1 MGGRKDISQESRD
14 TEQATIT
21 NRLNMLKGKNILV
34 GLTGGIAAY
43 KTATIIRLL
52 VKEGAE
58 VKVVMS
64 AHAREFISPLTLS
77 TLSKNPVLTEF
88 YNPDNG
94 DWNSHVDL
102 GLWADLFLIAPA
114 TANSIAKMAA
124 GIADNLLLTAYLSA
138 KCPVMVAPAMDA
150 DMLNHPAT
158 KINLETLKAFGNI
171 ILEPG
176 SGELAS
182 GLTGKGRMAEPEV
195 IVKEI
200 VKLFSKKKINKPL
213 SGKKLLINA
222 GPTREPLDPVR
233 FISNYSS
240 GKMGIALA
248 EAAATYGADVELVLG
263 PVNIVPENSS
273 IRVIKVT
280 TAESMAAE
288 CVKRFPK
295 CEIAILA
302 AAVADYTAVKV
313 EKEKIKKGKDSI
325 TLTLKPTADIAASLG
340 KLKKPSQFLAGFALE
355 TNNEITNAT
364 AKLKSKNLDIIVLNS
379 LKEPGAGFEHSTNKI
394 TIIDKYNNIDKFELK
409 SKEEAARD
417 ILDKIVSMIK

>member
-1 MGGRKDISQESRD
+1 
-14 TEQATIT
+14 
-21 NRLNMLKGKNILV
+21 MLKGKNILV
-34 GLTGGIAAY
+34 GVTGGIAAY

-64 AHAREFISPLTLS
+64 AHAKEFITPLTLS

-88 YNPDNG
+88 YNPENG

-114 TANSIAKMAA
+114 TANSIAKMAG

-138 KCPVMVAPAMDA
+138 KCPIMVAPSMDT

-158 KINLETLKAFGNI
+158 RINIETLKAFGNI
-171 ILEPG
+171 IMEPA

-195 IVKEI
+195 ILKEI
-200 VKLFSKKKINKPL
+200 VKLLSKKKINKPL
-213 SGKKLLINA
+213 IGKRLLINA

-240 GKMGIALA
+240 GRMGIALA
-248 EAAATYGADVELVLG
+248 DAAAAYGADVELVLG
-263 PVNIVPENSS
+263 PVSFVPENSS
-273 IRVIKVT
+273 VRVTWVT
-280 TAESMAAE
+280 TAESMASE
-288 CVKRFPK
+288 CIARFPK
-295 CEIAILA
+295 CDIAILS

-313 EKEKIKKGKDSI
+313 EKEKMKKGADSI
-325 TLTLKPTADIAASLG
+325 TLTLKPTVDIAASLG
-340 KLKKPSQFLAGFALE
+340 KIKKASQLLAGFALE
-355 TNNEITNAT
+355 TNNEIKNAT
-364 AKLKSKNLDIIVLNS
+364 AKLKRKNLDLIVLNS
-379 LKEPGAGFEHSTNKI
+379 LKEPGAGFEHSTNRI